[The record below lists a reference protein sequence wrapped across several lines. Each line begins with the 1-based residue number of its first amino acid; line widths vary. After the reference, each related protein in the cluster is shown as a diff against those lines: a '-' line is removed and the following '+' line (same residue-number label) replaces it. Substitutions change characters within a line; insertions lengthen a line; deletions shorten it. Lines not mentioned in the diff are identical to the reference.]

1 MTNKGFIFDIS
12 RFTVHDG
19 PGIRT
24 TVFLKGCPL
33 KCWWCHNPEGISQE
47 SVLMFFEF
55 KCIKC
60 NTCLHKCPKDA
71 ISFENLRR
79 IDREKCNNCGL
90 CSEHCPTGAIRQV
103 GTSMTVDVL
112 MSQIERDILL
122 YDNSDGG
129 VTFSG
134 GEPLLQHNFLKEVLQ
149 ECKKKDIHTVLD
161 TSGYS
166 SREVFSSIMNY
177 VDLFL
182 FDLKLAEEAE
192 HRLYTG
198 VSNKIIKENL
208 RMLVDM
214 GRGHDV
220 ILRLPIIPGIT
231 DTEKNIDGLIKFI
244 SKLRGINEINL
255 LPFHNVCEKYERLGM
270 EYNMTVRQAP
280 EPESIKQ
287 IKQKFEQVGLLCKIA

>member
-192 HRLYTG
+192 
-198 VSNKIIKENL
+198 
-208 RMLVDM
+208 M
-214 GRGHDV
+214 
-220 ILRLPIIPGIT
+220 ILL
-231 DTEKNIDGLIKFI
+231 F
-244 SKLRGINEINL
+244 
-255 LPFHNVCEKYERLGM
+255 
-270 EYNMTVRQAP
+270 
-280 EPESIKQ
+280 
-287 IKQKFEQVGLLCKIA
+287 